1 MPKNPTQWDAVRLSI
16 FCCRRNIPSF
26 ISTTHLAEA
35 LGQCGRGAWE
45 KMQRHSEL
53 SLLKRPPQYPQPNIL
68 WRSVFSKEFLL
79 ASYIYCQYL
88 WMGLLFCIWKAQA
101 GSRATARSVLP
112 VVLWRWKVCTSR
124 WEIRPALMSLGKN
137 VVPWRAKRGG
147 LGVASLSSTRN
158 YSYRLSW
165 SERRFQCS
173 TCRTHGPTHT
183 IWAILR
189 ISHPSS
195 TWPRPC
201 FISSICHLSIRW
213 SRLCWLHFHTF
224 SSWLSVNFTKKY
236 WGNKAFGHT
245 TT

>member
-53 SLLKRPPQYPQPNIL
+53 SLLKRPPQYPQSNIL

-101 GSRATARSVLP
+101 GSWATARSVLP

-147 LGVASLSSTRN
+147 LG
-158 YSYRLSW
+158 
-165 SERRFQCS
+165 
-173 TCRTHGPTHT
+173 
-183 IWAILR
+183 
-189 ISHPSS
+189 
-195 TWPRPC
+195 
-201 FISSICHLSIRW
+201 
-213 SRLCWLHFHTF
+213 WLHYLPRETIPTVCLDPKGDF
-224 SSWLSVNFTKKY
+224 SAQHVGPMDLPTRSGPFCE
-236 WGNKAFGHT
+236 
-245 TT
+245 